1 VAEEHLT
8 PTQRVVTTLLTLLP
22 LAVYHV
28 FLDNLFASVKLF
40 KALRSSQVGA
50 TGTCRKDSGVDELP
64 CSTHLPVIPTYRSA
78 KKKIPHT
85 KCPTSLAQCLAKI
98 EVIYME
104 QIVSY

>member
-1 VAEEHLT
+1 MEYLLEHFEDWKGFYNEF
-8 PTQRVVTTLLTLLP
+8 TTETIR
-22 LAVYHV
+22 AT
-28 FLDNLFASVKLF
+28 NLN
-40 KALRSSQVGA
+40 
-50 TGTCRKDSGVDELP
+50 DPELP

-85 KCPTSLAQCLAKI
+85 KCQTSLAQCLAKI